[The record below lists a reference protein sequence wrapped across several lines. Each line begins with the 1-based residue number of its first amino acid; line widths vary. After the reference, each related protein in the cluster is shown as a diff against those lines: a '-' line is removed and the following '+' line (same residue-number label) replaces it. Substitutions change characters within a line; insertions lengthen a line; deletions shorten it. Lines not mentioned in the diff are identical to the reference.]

1 MTIRVIIA
9 DDHKVIRDG
18 LKAIMASQAEIE
30 VVGTASD
37 GMDALEITRNLKP
50 DVAILDINMP
60 NLNGIETT
68 REISESCPD
77 TDVIILSMHGNKEHV
92 YQALKA
98 GARGYLIKESSGL
111 EVVDAIRAINNG
123 ERYLS
128 QTITA
133 TLIDAYVEQ
142 REGASM
148 TSVFDLLSSREK
160 QVLQLVVEGK
170 SSVEIS
176 EVLHISKST
185 VNTYRSRLMSKL
197 DVKDVPSLVRLA
209 IEHNII

>member
-18 LKAIMASQAEIE
+18 LEAIMASQSNIE

-37 GMDALEITRNLKP
+37 GRDALEITRNLNP

-60 NLNGIETT
+60 NMNGIETA
-68 REISESCPD
+68 REIIECCPD
-77 TDVIILSMHGNKEHV
+77 TNVIILSMHGNKEHV

-98 GARGYLIKESSGL
+98 GSRGYLIKESSGL
-111 EVVDAIRAINNG
+111 EVVDAIRAVYNG

-128 QTITA
+128 QAITT

-142 REGASM
+142 RESASG
-148 TSVFDLLSSREK
+148 TSILDLLSSREK

-197 DVKDVPSLVRLA
+197 GVKDVPSLVRLA
-209 IEHNII
+209 IEHKII